1 MGKRTGYIPTR
12 KSVLTTDEGKAFL
25 EEKPAFQCI
34 FDNLDLIQPRIQHK
48 AWSQMANIWKN
59 DMAQLMLEGGDAQ
72 ESMKKMAEEIDD
84 VLGDS

>member
-1 MGKRTGYIPTR
+1 MIFSNVFIDFPFSSTSECG
-12 KSVLTTDEGKAFL
+12 
-25 EEKPAFQCI
+25 FQCI

-72 ESMKKMAEEIDD
+72 ESMEKMAEEIDD